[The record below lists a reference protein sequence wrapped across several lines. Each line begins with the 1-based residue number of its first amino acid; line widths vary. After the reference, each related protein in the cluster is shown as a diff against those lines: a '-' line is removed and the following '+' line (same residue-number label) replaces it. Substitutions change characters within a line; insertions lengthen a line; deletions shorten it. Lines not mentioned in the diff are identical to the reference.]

1 MKEIT
6 AFIRINKMNET
17 RNALVAAGFSGFT
30 VRKVQ
35 GRGKGPVS
43 GSVLKGAAEGKE
55 EAIALLGGGPPLSP
69 KRMISMVVPDAKAKD
84 AITALIAANKTG
96 NPGDGKI
103 FINEVTGAF
112 RIRTNESGDA
122 ALSES

>member
-69 KRMISMVVPDAKAKD
+69 KRMIFIVLPDEKVQD
-84 AITALIAANKTG
+84 AVTALITANKTG

-103 FINEVTGAF
+103 FVNDVEDAY

-122 ALSES
+122 ALSEI